1 MITLLYIALEAV
13 AVLLLL
19 HALYW
24 KKMRW
29 DKYSVGFVVLDCVL
43 MSVIRFG
50 KMNQSVS
57 MIIYVLLIMY
67 CICEFGTNVKQ
78 LVVNMILLAVIMMG
92 IELAA
97 LIILQSLGAG
107 IKGYEDISVVFAN
120 GIIVLIVLKM
130 YKKLDL
136 YAISV
141 SFQRNGRLVAILL
154 LLESSLVFF
163 LIFEYK
169 ILQGK
174 VPVQTIIISGILV
187 LTVILCIH
195 GLLYRIKYQE
205 KQAELEA
212 YKTYSVAFSDLITQI
227 RARQHEFDNHISA
240 LCNLHYICKDYDEL
254 VSEQSKYAKDVI
266 GNNRFHRLLVSGNP
280 VIAGFL
286 YGKLSSIQEQGIEV
300 TYTFHISEFT
310 SKIPVYLVVELI
322 GNLLKNAVEAV
333 KTQQVEKQIHLSC
346 TENENEF
353 CLGVRNR
360 SEKIPLD
367 EMGRFF
373 EKGYSSKGS
382 GRGLGLYNV
391 KEICEKYGV
400 DIVCDNTEIDDK
412 NWFFIELHIKKSDE
426 TNLRNK
432 SEKVSK

>member
-1 MITLLYIALEAV
+1 MENLNSYQFTTL
-13 AVLLLL
+13 
-19 HALYW
+19 
-24 KKMRW
+24 
-29 DKYSVGFVVLDCVL
+29 S
-43 MSVIRFG
+43 
-50 KMNQSVS
+50 
-57 MIIYVLLIMY
+57 
-67 CICEFGTNVKQ
+67 
-78 LVVNMILLAVIMMG
+78 
-92 IELAA
+92 
-97 LIILQSLGAG
+97 
-107 IKGYEDISVVFAN
+107 DISNLSFLFNLVCTPCTLNFVIFQ
-120 GIIVLIVLKM
+120 
-130 YKKLDL
+130 YKNA
-136 YAISV
+136 Y
-141 SFQRNGRLVAILL
+141 
-154 LLESSLVFF
+154 
-163 LIFEYK
+163 
-169 ILQGK
+169 GK
-174 VPVQTIIISGILV
+174 VPIKYTVISGIMV
-187 LTVILCIH
+187 LIIILCIH

-212 YKTYSVAFSDLITQI
+212 YKTYSAAFSDLITQI

-266 GNNRFHRLLVSGNP
+266 SNNRFHRLLVSGNP

-400 DIVCDNTEIDDK
+400 DIVCDNTEVDDK

>member
-1 MITLLYIALEAV
+1 MMLIIFVFLEAV
-13 AVLLLL
+13 TVLILLN
-19 HALYW
+19 ALYGQ
-24 KKMRW
+24 KMHLDW
-29 DKYSVGFVVLDCVL
+29 ISVLFIICDCVL
-43 MSVIRFG
+43 MSLIRFCG
-50 KMNQSVS
+50 LNQNSS
-57 MIIYVLLIMY
+57 FIIYFALLVYCIMEFKTKISEMIVNMVLLAI
-67 CICEFGTNVKQ
+67 
-78 LVVNMILLAVIMMG
+78 IMMG
-92 IELAA
+92 IQLPA
-97 LIILQSLGAG
+97 LLILDVLGDT
-107 IKGYEDISVVFAN
+107 IKGYEDLSVAIINAVILAIVIIIIKKIDLHTISTSFLRKGKII
-120 GIIVLIVLKM
+120 GII
-130 YKKLDL
+130 
-136 YAISV
+136 
-141 SFQRNGRLVAILL
+141 
-154 LLESSLVFF
+154 
-163 LIFEYK
+163 LIFESTLLAFLLYQYK
-169 ILQGK
+169 SAQGE
-174 VPVQTIIISGILV
+174 VPVQYIVITGVLV
-187 LTVILCIH
+187 LILMLCVH
-195 GLLYRIKYQE
+195 TLLYKIRFRE

-212 YKTYSVAFSDLITQI
+212 YKTYSAAFSDLITQI
-227 RARQHEFDNHISA
+227 RARQHEFDNHISE

-254 VSEQSKYAKDVI
+254 VQEQSKYAKDVI
-266 GNNRFHRLLVSGNP
+266 SNNRFHKLLVSGNP

-310 SKIPVYLVVELI
+310 SKIPVYLVVELV

-367 EMGRFF
+367 EIGRFF

-412 NWFFIELHIKKSDE
+412 NWFLIELHIKKQTFSY
-426 TNLRNK
+426 
-432 SEKVSK
+432 

>member
-19 HALYW
+19 HALYG

-400 DIVCDNTEIDDK
+400 DIVCDNTEVDDK
-412 NWFFIELHIKKSDE
+412 NWFLIELHIKKSDE
-426 TNLRNK
+426 MNLRNK
-432 SEKVSK
+432 SESK

>member
-19 HALYW
+19 HALYG

-43 MSVIRFG
+43 MSVI
-50 KMNQSVS
+50 KWHSLNQNLSF
-57 MIIYVLLIMY
+57 IIYVVLIGY
-67 CICEFGTNVKQ
+67 CFFEFKSTIKQ
-78 LVVNMILLAVIMMG
+78 MIINMIFLAVIMMG
-92 IELAA
+92 IQLAA
-97 LIILQSLGAG
+97 LLILGLVENIISGH
-107 IKGYEDISVVFAN
+107 EDILLVITN
-120 GIIVLIVLKM
+120 LIIITVTIAI
-130 YKKLDL
+130 YKKVDL
-136 YAISV
+136 HKISI
-141 SFQRNGRLVAILL
+141 SFEKNRNTVLVIL
-154 LLESSLVFF
+154 LLESTLILFV
-163 LIFEYK
+163 IFEYK
-169 ILQGK
+169 NAYGK
-174 VPVQTIIISGILV
+174 VQEQYAVIGGILV
-187 LTVILCIH
+187 FIVILCIH
-195 GLLYRIKYQE
+195 ALLYKIKYQE

-212 YKTYSVAFSDLITQI
+212 YKTYSAAISDLITQI

-266 GNNRFHRLLVSGNP
+266 SNNRFHRLLV
-280 VIAGFL
+280 
-286 YGKLSSIQEQGIEV
+286 
-300 TYTFHISEFT
+300 ISEFT

-400 DIVCDNTEIDDK
+400 DIVCDNTEVDDK

>member
-1 MITLLYIALEAV
+1 MIISLLYVVFEAI

-19 HALYW
+19 HTLYG
-24 KKMRW
+24 KKICW
-29 DKYSVGFVVLDCVL
+29 NIYSIAFVVIDYIL
-43 MSVIRFG
+43 MLATKLFGVNQNLSV
-50 KMNQSVS
+50 
-57 MIIYVLLIMY
+57 MIYPLLAIYCFVQFKSKIQE
-67 CICEFGTNVKQ
+67 II
-78 LVVNMILLAVIMMG
+78 VNIVLAVIMLLG
-92 IELAA
+92 IQLIPLLVFGILGELLIGYENVAIVISN
-97 LIILQSLGAG
+97 LIILIIA
-107 IKGYEDISVVFAN
+107 
-120 GIIVLIVLKM
+120 IVL
-130 YKKLDL
+130 YKKVDL
-136 YAISV
+136 HTISLT
-141 SFQRNGRLVAILL
+141 FQRNSKLIGLIL
-154 LLESSLVFF
+154 LLESTLVFL
-163 LIFEYK
+163 LIFQYK
-169 ILQGK
+169 NAYGK
-174 VPVQTIIISGILV
+174 VPIKYTVISGIMV
-187 LTVILCIH
+187 LIIILCIH

-212 YKTYSVAFSDLITQI
+212 YKTYSAAFSDLITQI

-254 VSEQSKYAKDVI
+254 VQEQSKYAKDVI
-266 GNNRFHRLLVSGNP
+266 SNNRFHKLLVSGNP

-310 SKIPVYLVVELI
+310 SKIPVYLVVELV

-367 EMGRFF
+367 EIGRFF

-412 NWFFIELHIKKSDE
+412 NWFLIELHIKKKTFSY
-426 TNLRNK
+426 
-432 SEKVSK
+432 

>member
-1 MITLLYIALEAV
+1 MIISLLYVVFEAI

-19 HALYW
+19 HTLYG
-24 KKMRW
+24 KKICW
-29 DKYSVGFVVLDCVL
+29 NIYSIAFVVIDYIL
-43 MSVIRFG
+43 MLATKLFGVSQNLSV
-50 KMNQSVS
+50 
-57 MIIYVLLIMY
+57 MIYPLLAIYCFVQFKSKIQE
-67 CICEFGTNVKQ
+67 II
-78 LVVNMILLAVIMMG
+78 VNIVLAVIMQLG
-92 IELAA
+92 IQLIPLLVFGILGELLIGYENVAIVISN
-97 LIILQSLGAG
+97 LIILIIA
-107 IKGYEDISVVFAN
+107 
-120 GIIVLIVLKM
+120 IVL
-130 YKKLDL
+130 YKKVDL
-136 YAISV
+136 HTISLT
-141 SFQRNGRLVAILL
+141 FQRNSKLIGLIL
-154 LLESSLVFF
+154 LLESTLVFL
-163 LIFEYK
+163 LIFQYK
-169 ILQGK
+169 NAYGK
-174 VPVQTIIISGILV
+174 VPIKYTVISGIMV
-187 LTVILCIH
+187 LIIILCIH

-212 YKTYSVAFSDLITQI
+212 YKTYSAAFSDLITQI

-254 VSEQSKYAKDVI
+254 VQEQSKYAKDVI
-266 GNNRFHRLLVSGNP
+266 SNNRFHKLLVSGNP

-310 SKIPVYLVVELI
+310 SKIPVYLVVELV

-367 EMGRFF
+367 EIGRFF

-412 NWFFIELHIKKSDE
+412 NWFLIELHIKKQTFSY
-426 TNLRNK
+426 
-432 SEKVSK
+432 

>member
-1 MITLLYIALEAV
+1 MEFKTKISEMIV
-13 AVLLLL
+13 NMVLL
-19 HALYW
+19 A
-24 KKMRW
+24 
-29 DKYSVGFVVLDCVL
+29 
-43 MSVIRFG
+43 I
-50 KMNQSVS
+50 
-57 MIIYVLLIMY
+57 
-67 CICEFGTNVKQ
+67 
-78 LVVNMILLAVIMMG
+78 IMMG
-92 IELAA
+92 IQLPA
-97 LIILQSLGAG
+97 LLILEGLQYV
-107 IKGYEDISVVFAN
+107 IHGYED
-120 GIIVLIVLKM
+120 L
-130 YKKLDL
+130 
-136 YAISV
+136 
-141 SFQRNGRLVAILL
+141 LVAITNLIIFIVVYVSCQKYKIHTISLSLQSKGKMMDLLL
-154 LLESSLVFF
+154 LLESTLV
-163 LIFEYK
+163 IFVIFQYK
-169 ILQGK
+169 NAYGK
-174 VPVQTIIISGILV
+174 VPIKYTVISGIMV
-187 LTVILCIH
+187 LIIILCIH

-212 YKTYSVAFSDLITQI
+212 YKTYNAAFSDLITQI

-266 GNNRFHRLLVSGNP
+266 SNNRFHRLLVSGNP

-400 DIVCDNTEIDDK
+400 DIVCDNTEVDDK

>member
-19 HALYW
+19 HALYG

-240 LCNLHYICKDYDEL
+240 LCNLHCICKDYDEL

-360 SEKIPLD
+360 SKKIPLD

-400 DIVCDNTEIDDK
+400 DIVCDNTEVDDK

>member
-19 HALYW
+19 HALYG

-43 MSVIRFG
+43 MSVI
-50 KMNQSVS
+50 KWHSLNQNLSF
-57 MIIYVLLIMY
+57 IIYVVLIGY
-67 CICEFGTNVKQ
+67 CFFEFKSKIEKVIVNV
-78 LVVNMILLAVIMMG
+78 ILLAVMM
-92 IELAA
+92 I
-97 LIILQSLGAG
+97 
-107 IKGYEDISVVFAN
+107 
-120 GIIVLIVLKM
+120 
-130 YKKLDL
+130 
-136 YAISV
+136 AI
-141 SFQRNGRLVAILL
+141 QLPALL
-154 LLESSLVFF
+154 LF
-163 LIFEYK
+163 LLYQYK
-169 ILQGK
+169 NAQG
-174 VPVQTIIISGILV
+174 VVQVRYIVVTGV
-187 LTVILCIH
+187 LTLVVILCVH
-195 GLLYRIKYQE
+195 ALLYKIRFRE

-212 YKTYSVAFSDLITQI
+212 YKTYSAAFSDLITQI

-254 VSEQSKYAKDVI
+254 VREQSKYAKDVI
-266 GNNRFHRLLVSGNP
+266 SNNRFHRLLVSGNP

-367 EMGRFF
+367 EIGRFF

-412 NWFFIELHIKKSDE
+412 NWFLIELHIKKSDE

>member
-1 MITLLYIALEAV
+1 MIISLLYVVFEAI

-19 HALYW
+19 HTLYG
-24 KKMRW
+24 KKICW
-29 DKYSVGFVVLDCVL
+29 NIYSIAFVVIDYIL
-43 MSVIRFG
+43 MLATKLFGVSQNLSV
-50 KMNQSVS
+50 
-57 MIIYVLLIMY
+57 MIYPLLAIYCFVQFKSKIQE
-67 CICEFGTNVKQ
+67 II
-78 LVVNMILLAVIMMG
+78 VNIVLAVIMLLG
-92 IELAA
+92 IQLIPLLVFGILGELLIGYENVAIVISN
-97 LIILQSLGAG
+97 LIILIIA
-107 IKGYEDISVVFAN
+107 
-120 GIIVLIVLKM
+120 IVL
-130 YKKLDL
+130 YKKVDL
-136 YAISV
+136 HTISLT
-141 SFQRNGRLVAILL
+141 FQRNSKLIGLIL
-154 LLESSLVFF
+154 LLESTLVFL
-163 LIFEYK
+163 LIFQYK
-169 ILQGK
+169 NAYGK
-174 VPVQTIIISGILV
+174 VPIKYTVISGIMV
-187 LTVILCIH
+187 LIIILCIH

-212 YKTYSVAFSDLITQI
+212 YKTYSAAFSDLITQI
-227 RARQHEFDNHISA
+227 RARQHEFDKHISA

-254 VSEQSKYAKDVI
+254 VQEQSKYAKDVI
-266 GNNRFHRLLVSGNP
+266 SNNRFHKLLVSGNP

-310 SKIPVYLVVELI
+310 SKIPVYLVVELV

-367 EMGRFF
+367 EIGRFF

-412 NWFFIELHIKKSDE
+412 NWFLIELHIKKQTFSY
-426 TNLRNK
+426 
-432 SEKVSK
+432 

>member
-19 HALYW
+19 HALYG

-67 CICEFGTNVKQ
+67 CICKFGTNVKQ

-174 VPVQTIIISGILV
+174 VPVQTIIVSGILV

-212 YKTYSVAFSDLITQI
+212 YKTYSAAFSDLITQI

-254 VSEQSKYAKDVI
+254 VQEQSKYAKDVI
-266 GNNRFHRLLVSGNP
+266 SNNRFHRLLVSGNP

-400 DIVCDNTEIDDK
+400 DIVCDNTEVDDK
-412 NWFFIELHIKKSDE
+412 NWFLIELHIKKSDE
-426 TNLRNK
+426 MNLRNK
-432 SEKVSK
+432 SESK

>member
-19 HALYW
+19 HALYG

-78 LVVNMILLAVIMMG
+78 LVVNIILLAVIMMG

-382 GRGLGLYNV
+382 G
-391 KEICEKYGV
+391 
-400 DIVCDNTEIDDK
+400 
-412 NWFFIELHIKKSDE
+412 
-426 TNLRNK
+426 
-432 SEKVSK
+432 

>member
-19 HALYW
+19 HALYG

-43 MSVIRFG
+43 MSVI
-50 KMNQSVS
+50 KWHSLNQNLSF
-57 MIIYVLLIMY
+57 IIYVVLIGY
-67 CICEFGTNVKQ
+67 CFFEFKSKIEKVIVNV
-78 LVVNMILLAVIMMG
+78 ILLAVMM
-92 IELAA
+92 IAIQLPA
-97 LIILQSLGAG
+97 LLLFGALGDLTT
-107 IKGYEDISVVFAN
+107 GYEDFLGVVQVRY
-120 GIIVLIVLKM
+120 IVVT
-130 YKKLDL
+130 
-136 YAISV
+136 
-141 SFQRNGRLVAILL
+141 G
-154 LLESSLVFF
+154 
-163 LIFEYK
+163 
-169 ILQGK
+169 
-174 VPVQTIIISGILV
+174 V
-187 LTVILCIH
+187 LTLVVILCVH
-195 GLLYRIKYQE
+195 ALLYKIRFRE

-212 YKTYSVAFSDLITQI
+212 YKTYSAAFSDLITQI

-254 VSEQSKYAKDVI
+254 VREQSKYAKDVI
-266 GNNRFHRLLVSGNP
+266 SNNRFHRLLVSGNP

-400 DIVCDNTEIDDK
+400 DIVCDNTEVDDK

>member
-1 MITLLYIALEAV
+1 MIISLLYVVFEAI

-19 HALYW
+19 HTLYG
-24 KKMRW
+24 KKICW
-29 DKYSVGFVVLDCVL
+29 NIYSIAFVVIDYILMLATKLFGVNQNLSVMIYPLLAIYCFVQFKSKIQEIIVNIVL
-43 MSVIRFG
+43 TVIMLLGIQLIPLLVFG
-50 KMNQSVS
+50 
-57 MIIYVLLIMY
+57 ILGELLIGY
-67 CICEFGTNVKQ
+67 ENVA
-78 LVVNMILLAVIMMG
+78 IVISN
-92 IELAA
+92 
-97 LIILQSLGAG
+97 LIILIIA
-107 IKGYEDISVVFAN
+107 
-120 GIIVLIVLKM
+120 IVL
-130 YKKLDL
+130 YKKVDL
-136 YAISV
+136 HTISLT
-141 SFQRNGRLVAILL
+141 FQRNSKLIGLIL
-154 LLESSLVFF
+154 LLESTLVFL
-163 LIFEYK
+163 LIFQYK
-169 ILQGK
+169 NAYGK
-174 VPVQTIIISGILV
+174 VPIKYTVISGIMV
-187 LTVILCIH
+187 LIIILCIH

-212 YKTYSVAFSDLITQI
+212 YKTYSAAFSDLITQI

-266 GNNRFHRLLVSGNP
+266 SNNRFHRLLVSGNP

-400 DIVCDNTEIDDK
+400 DIVCDNTEVDDK
-412 NWFFIELHIKKSDE
+412 NWFLIELHIKKQTFSY
-426 TNLRNK
+426 
-432 SEKVSK
+432 

>member
-19 HALYW
+19 HALYG

-174 VPVQTIIISGILV
+174 VPVHDNYKWNISFNCYFVYTWIIV
-187 LTVILCIH
+187 
-195 GLLYRIKYQE
+195 
-205 KQAELEA
+205 
-212 YKTYSVAFSDLITQI
+212 
-227 RARQHEFDNHISA
+227 
-240 LCNLHYICKDYDEL
+240 
-254 VSEQSKYAKDVI
+254 
-266 GNNRFHRLLVSGNP
+266 
-280 VIAGFL
+280 
-286 YGKLSSIQEQGIEV
+286 
-300 TYTFHISEFT
+300 
-310 SKIPVYLVVELI
+310 
-322 GNLLKNAVEAV
+322 
-333 KTQQVEKQIHLSC
+333 
-346 TENENEF
+346 
-353 CLGVRNR
+353 
-360 SEKIPLD
+360 
-367 EMGRFF
+367 
-373 EKGYSSKGS
+373 
-382 GRGLGLYNV
+382 
-391 KEICEKYGV
+391 
-400 DIVCDNTEIDDK
+400 
-412 NWFFIELHIKKSDE
+412 
-426 TNLRNK
+426 
-432 SEKVSK
+432 